1 MRQEERQ
8 RRVIAYK
15 QEQEALQ
22 PQVQQL
28 QPAVIYERKA
38 EETVVVDD
46 KKAEIEEVLEY
57 ANNVSEVETNLSKEE
72 SLETV
77 VENVYELEEKKELSE
92 VSAETE
98 TSDEKTK
105 KKKDH
110 FAIPNVIHIFQME
123 KWNGKY

>member
-77 VENVYELEEKKELSE
+77 VETVYELEEKKELSE

-105 KKKDH
+105 KKKKN
-110 FAIPNVIHIFQME
+110 FKE
-123 KWNGKY
+123 

>member
-57 ANNVSEVETNLSKEE
+57 ANNVSEVQNNLSKEE
-72 SLETV
+72 TLETV
-77 VENVYELEEKKELSE
+77 VETVYELEEKKELAE
-92 VSAETE
+92 VSVSSE
-98 TSDEKTK
+98 TSLIDEKTK
-105 KKKDH
+105 KKK
-110 FAIPNVIHIFQME
+110 
-123 KWNGKY
+123 KT

>member
-8 RRVIAYK
+8 RRAFACK

-57 ANNVSEVETNLSKEE
+57 ANNVSEVENNLSKEE

-77 VENVYELEEKKELSE
+77 VETVYELEEKKELAE
-92 VSAETE
+92 VSVLSE
-98 TSDEKTK
+98 TSLIDEKTK
-105 KKKDH
+105 KKK
-110 FAIPNVIHIFQME
+110 
-123 KWNGKY
+123 KT

>member
-28 QPAVIYERKA
+28 QPAVIYERKV
-38 EETVVVDD
+38 EEAVVVDD
-46 KKAEIEEVLEY
+46 KKSKIEEVLEY
-57 ANNVSEVETNLSKEE
+57 ANNVSEIETNLSKEE

-77 VENVYELEEKKELSE
+77 VETVYELEEKKELAE
-92 VSAETE
+92 VSVSSE
-98 TSDEKTK
+98 TSLIDEKTK
-105 KKKDH
+105 KKK
-110 FAIPNVIHIFQME
+110 
-123 KWNGKY
+123 KT

>member
-1 MRQEERQ
+1 MIEPCVVLIRGKMRQEERQ

-105 KKKDH
+105 KKKKT
-110 FAIPNVIHIFQME
+110 FKE
-123 KWNGKY
+123 

>member
-28 QPAVIYERKA
+28 QPAVIYERKV
-38 EETVVVDD
+38 EEAVVVDD
-46 KKAEIEEVLEY
+46 KKAKIEEVLEY
-57 ANNVSEVETNLSKEE
+57 ANNVSEIETNLSKEE

-77 VENVYELEEKKELSE
+77 VETVYELEEKKELAE
-92 VSAETE
+92 VSVSSE
-98 TSDEKTK
+98 TSLIDEKTK
-105 KKKDH
+105 KKK
-110 FAIPNVIHIFQME
+110 
-123 KWNGKY
+123 KT